1 LGGSGDMKKIK
12 REPSRLAKRVK
23 RGFRGYPLA
32 TVAFYGED
40 AARKFVAP
48 AARRHASW
56 CASDEVGAE
65 VGSRDIRIEQMVKD
79 ARVYDNAV
87 YSALSID

>member
-1 LGGSGDMKKIK
+1 MPN
-12 REPSRLAKRVK
+12 RMQ
-23 RGFRGYPLA
+23 
-32 TVAFYGED
+32 
-40 AARKFVAP
+40 FVAP